1 MSEEITKVNKF
12 IMVVLYSLSVL
23 FFFISFWFFMY
34 SWGPIAWEVVIFSG
48 WFGIVC
54 FYFARRIKNNG

>member
-1 MSEEITKVNKF
+1 MSEEISKINKL

-34 SWGPIAWEVVIFSG
+34 SWDGDGFPLIVEFS
-48 WFGIVC
+48 
-54 FYFARRIKNNG
+54 ARLPSNANP

>member
-1 MSEEITKVNKF
+1 MSEEISKINKL

-34 SWGPIAWEVVIFSG
+34 SWGPIAWEFVIFSG
-48 WFGIVC
+48 WLGIVC
-54 FYFARRIKNNG
+54 FYFARRIKNK